1 MAKGYR
7 LLPQEASDKPVTTRL
22 RADVKWLGV
31 NNVLTTDPKNQR
43 SVPRVDKV
51 LPSDGVNVGRGSI
64 EASVPPES
72 EQDIVQFMSGIFFS
86 EEGRNNRASVKVIRI
101 GRLQGSCSVNCRT
114 QDGSA
119 KGPSHGAPQSLG

>member
-1 MAKGYR
+1 MSEWLRGNGGTGYR
-7 LLPQEASDKPVTTRL
+7 LLPQEASDKPVTT
-22 RADVKWLGV
+22 
-31 NNVLTTDPKNQR
+31 
-43 SVPRVDKV
+43 RVDKV